1 MYPKVAVLLAA
12 YNGLKYLPEQLESIY
27 SQVGV
32 QVDIYLSVDA
42 SSDGTEEYIASLAI
56 ERNNVIPLRFGSK
69 FGGAAKNFFHLIRA
83 VDFSD
88 YDYVSLADQDDIW
101 ESDKLEHAIRK
112 LNEHSASCYSGSVTA
127 FWENGRSE
135 FIDKAQNQ
143 RSRDYLFEAAGPGCT
158 YVFNRDVMNSFKH
171 WLAPSY
177 NEIAEDIA
185 LHDWLLYA
193 FARSQ
198 GERWF
203 IDPEPKM
210 LYRQHANNQVG
221 TNNNIKAA
229 RKRLQLIKS
238 KWYRHQVIHIVDYL
252 QLNNEPIAKYG
263 LKNGYLG
270 NLYLLLYVYKLR
282 RRLRDRWALAAILF
296 FNIF

>member
-1 MYPKVAVLLAA
+1 MCPKVAVLLAA
-12 YNGLKYLPEQLESIY
+12 YNGLKYLPEQLDSIY
-27 SQVGV
+27 RQVGV

-42 SSDGTEEYIASLAI
+42 SNDGTEAYIASLAV
-56 ERNNVIPLRFGSK
+56 ERDDVRHLEFGSK
-69 FGGAAKNFFHLIRA
+69 FGGAAKNFFHLIRN
-83 VDFSD
+83 VDFSS
-88 YDYVSLADQDDIW
+88 YHYVSLADQDDIW
-101 ESDKLEHAIRK
+101 ASDKLEHAIKK

-135 FIDKAQNQ
+135 FIDKAQEQ
-143 RSRDYLFEAAGPGCT
+143 RSMDYLFEAAGPGCT
-158 YVFNRDVMNSFKH
+158 YVFNCDVMSRFKH
-171 WLAPSY
+171 WLTTSY
-177 NEIAEDIA
+177 EEIVEDIA

-229 RKRLQLIKS
+229 KKRLQLIRA
-238 KWYRHQVIHIVDYL
+238 KWYRHQVMHIVDYL
-252 QLNNEPIAKYG
+252 QLNNDPVAKYG

-270 NLYLLLYVYKLR
+270 NLYLLLYVYKFR
-282 RRLRDRWALAAILF
+282 RRLRDRWALSVILF

>member
-32 QVDIYLSVDA
+32 QVDIYVSVDT
-42 SSDGTEEYIASLAI
+42 SSDGTERYIASLAA
-56 ERNNVIPLRFGSK
+56 EKNNLIPLGFGST
-69 FGGAAKNFFHLIRA
+69 FGGAAKNFFHLIRT
-83 VDFSD
+83 VDFSN
-88 YDYVSLADQDDIW
+88 YNYVALADQDDIW
-101 ESDKLEHAIRK
+101 ASDKLEHAIKK

-135 FIDKAQNQ
+135 YIDKAQKQ
-143 RSRDYLFEAAGPGCT
+143 RARDYLFEAAGPGCT
-158 YVFNRDVMNSFKH
+158 YVLNCAVINRFKH

-177 NEIAEDIA
+177 DEIVEDIA

-193 FARSQ
+193 FSRSQ

-229 RKRLQLIKS
+229 KKRLQLIRT
-238 KWYRHQVIHIVDYL
+238 KWYRHQVMHIVDYL
-252 QLNNEPIAKYG
+252 QLNNEPIVKYG
-263 LKNGYLG
+263 LNNGYLG